1 MRLYLRIF
9 THYETLRWIKLVKKK
24 GPKWVNKADL
34 NATTV
39 TVNLSLFLQAQKKE
53 LDHIRQ
59 KYRKNSLARTPTTSL
74 REENKSEQQQTKS
87 QKRIE
92 EED

>member
-1 MRLYLRIF
+1 MQQQRPLKVECQFYFI
-9 THYETLRWIKLVKKK
+9 
-24 GPKWVNKADL
+24 
-34 NATTV
+34 
-39 TVNLSLFLQAQKKE
+39 LSYFQAQKKE

-74 REENKSEQQQTKS
+74 REENQSSQQQKS